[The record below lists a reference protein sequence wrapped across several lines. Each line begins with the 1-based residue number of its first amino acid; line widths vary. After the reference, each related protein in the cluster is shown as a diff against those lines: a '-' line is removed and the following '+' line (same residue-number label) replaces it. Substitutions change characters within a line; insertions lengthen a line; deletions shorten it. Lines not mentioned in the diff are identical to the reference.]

1 MIIALDGPAASGKG
15 TLARRLAAH
24 FGFDHLDTGL
34 IYRAVGLAVR
44 ASGHD
49 LDDVAAATRAARAL
63 DLTQFSSA
71 ALRSTAAG
79 EAASMVAAI
88 PDVRAALLE
97 YQRAFARREPGAV
110 LDGRDIGSVVCPEA
124 DLKLFV
130 TATPEVRARR
140 RWQELAAL
148 GDPLSYEAVLA
159 DIHRRDARDS
169 ERAVAPL
176 KPASGARLLDT
187 TLLDIEA
194 AFQAALDIVE
204 SSFNLGLCR
213 F

>member
-49 LDDVAAATRAARAL
+49 LDDVAAAARAARAL
-63 DLTQFSSA
+63 DLTQFSAA

-124 DLKLFV
+124 DVKLFV
-130 TATPEVRARR
+130 TATPQVRARR
-140 RWQELAAL
+140 RWQELATL
-148 GDPLSYEAVLA
+148 GDPLGYEVVLA

-204 SSFNLGLCR
+204 GSFNQGLR
-213 F
+213 RV

>member
-24 FGFDHLDTGL
+24 FGFDYLDTGL

-63 DLTQFSSA
+63 DLTQFSAA

-124 DLKLFV
+124 DVKLFV

-140 RWQELAAL
+140 RWQELATL
-148 GDPLSYEAVLA
+148 GDPLGYEVVLA

-204 SSFNLGLCR
+204 GSFNQGLR
-213 F
+213 RV